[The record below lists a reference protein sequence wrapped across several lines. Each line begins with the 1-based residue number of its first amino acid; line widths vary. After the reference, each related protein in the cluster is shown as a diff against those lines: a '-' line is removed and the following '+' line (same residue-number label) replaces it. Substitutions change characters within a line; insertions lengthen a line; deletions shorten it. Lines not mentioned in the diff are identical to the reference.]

1 VTYRIRVFSVLAAA
15 VAAAAIALGAD
26 TTGTLAGSV
35 ADPSKA
41 AISGAQIELINE
53 STNVR
58 TVQKS
63 TEDGAFMFNL
73 IPSGTYTVAASAEG
87 FRKKLN
93 TGVRV
98 EVNRNARVDIALE
111 VGEVAQS
118 VEVTANVGAVDSVSA
133 QVATNVEKRYLAE
146 LPSVS
151 RNALSY
157 AALAPGVQIQ
167 NVSVLPA
174 LTGVVGTSAVVNGN
188 RVGAN
193 VFMLDG
199 SDNSGAFQ
207 NAAFQFPSPESIEE
221 VGTSTASTS
230 AEFGKQP
237 GGIFSVV
244 TKSGTNEFHGS
255 VYHYRNNA
263 ALDANEWARNKSGAV
278 RPEDNKSDTG
288 ATFGGPIRRGRTFF
302 FLSYDAYREKV
313 PGFQNTVQF
322 PTAATNRGDFS
333 QFGKQLY
340 DPNSGKPI
348 PGNIIPANLLD
359 PVAANLLK
367 EIPTVANFGD
377 RYVWAYQNPADNSQL
392 LSKLDHTLTSKQSFQ
407 ATYFHTWGGITLP
420 QTGSNGNVPSWGPQV
435 NRVYQDTL
443 SARHTWVVTPKLL
456 AQTRFALAR
465 HIADRQ
471 LPNQGRDLSAFGAIW
486 PANQKGANVN
496 LPSITVVDGLY
507 ASQGTIS
514 YFREHNYTGASTIT
528 YTTGRHNLRFGGEI
542 KDDVFQMTK
551 DQDSANF
558 KFDGRASS
566 SAAGVGQFGYALADF
581 VMGRVASFNTS
592 GVLDYDLRYNAQ
604 SLFLQDDWKL
614 TPRLTLTPGIR
625 YEIISP
631 TTEHNGRASAFVY
644 GHQSD
649 LYPAAPLHL
658 AFLGDKGI
666 PSGFQS
672 RDWNNIAPRLGVA
685 YDLSGNGRTVVRG
698 GFGTYYSANH
708 FRAKMGAGGGIPW
721 VGTATG
727 GDTTSLVD
735 PWGTSRTI
743 VYKTPPTPFDSGPA
757 KFAYPPRLTGIYAYS
772 KDFPTPYVLQWNVSA
787 EHEIAR
793 GVTILAGYVANRSL
807 KLLQNVPD
815 NLPVWTADASLRN
828 VEDRRPISTYGQIQ
842 SVQPRARSWYD
853 SFQLSSNARL
863 TNRLSARFTYVFANA
878 RENSAE
884 ALWGDPR
891 GGDAVGGATNP
902 RNLDAEKAPSAARHN
917 FRAFYVYELPRF
929 ASSGAFARQVLGGW
943 QVSGLV
949 SISSGDPVNVL
960 LGQDWNYDGVATDRP
975 DLTGSIRYS
984 QGSKDER
991 ANNYFDT
998 SVFAAPAVH
1007 NAFGNLGRN
1016 ALWAPGTWNTDL
1028 SLAKTWQVWEQ
1039 RSVQAR
1045 ADAFDALNHNNLD
1058 LPNTTANSKDF
1069 GRILTRTGSRTVRL
1083 GLKFSF

>member
-1 VTYRIRVFSVLAAA
+1 LAAFTAAA
-15 VAAAAIALGAD
+15 VAWAAD
-26 TTGTLAGSV
+26 TTGTLAGTV

-41 AISGAQIELINE
+41 VLSGAQIELIDEN
-53 STNVR
+53 TNVR
-58 TVQKS
+58 TIQRS
-63 TEDGAFMFNL
+63 REDGTFVFNL

-87 FRKKLN
+87 FRRKLS

-98 EVNRNARVDIALE
+98 EVNRNARVDIVLD
-111 VGEVAQS
+111 VGDVAQS
-118 VEVTANVGAVDSVSA
+118 VEVSANAGAVDSVSA

-151 RNALSY
+151 RNVLSF

-193 VFMLDG
+193 VFLLDG

-207 NAAFQFPSPESIEE
+207 NAAFQFPSPESVLE
-221 VGTSTASTS
+221 VGTSTANTS

-244 TKSGTNEFHGS
+244 TRSGSNQFHGA
-255 VYHYRNNA
+255 VYHYRDNQ
-263 ALDANEWARNKSGAV
+263 ALNANEWARNKSGAQ
-278 RPEDNKSDTG
+278 RPEDNKNQTG
-288 ATFGGPIRRGRTFF
+288 ATLGGPIRRGRTFF
-302 FLSYDAYREKV
+302 FVSYDTYRENV
-313 PGFQNTVQF
+313 AGFQNTVQF

-333 QFGKQLY
+333 QFGKPLY
-340 DPNSGKPI
+340 DPDNGQPL
-348 PGNIIPANLLD
+348 PGNLIPARLQD
-359 PVAANLLK
+359 PVAARLLK

-377 RYVWAYQNPADNSQL
+377 RYVWAYRSPADNSQVL
-392 LSKLDHTLTSKQSFQ
+392 GKLDHTLTDKQSLQ

-435 NRVYQDTL
+435 NRVYQDTI

-471 LPNQGRDLSAFGAIW
+471 LPNRGRDLSAFGAIW
-486 PANQKGANVN
+486 PRNQEGAFIN

-514 YFREHNYTGASTIT
+514 YFREHNYTVASTFT
-528 YTTGRHNLRFGGEI
+528 YTSGRHNLKFGGEI
-542 KDDVFQMTK
+542 KEDVFQMTK

-558 KFDGRASS
+558 RFDGRASS
-566 SAAGVGQFGYALADF
+566 SAGGIGQFGYALADF
-581 VMGRVASFNTS
+581 VMGRVAAFTTT
-592 GVLDYDLRYNAQ
+592 GVLNYDLRYNAQ
-604 SLFLQDDWKL
+604 SLFLEDDWKL
-614 TPRLTLTPGIR
+614 TPRLTITPGIR

-631 TTEHNGRASAFVY
+631 TTEHNNRASAFVY

-649 LYPAAPLHL
+649 QYPNAPLDL

-672 RDWNNIAPRLGVA
+672 RDWNNVAPRLGIA
-685 YDLSGNGRTVVRG
+685 YDPSGNGRTVLRG
-698 GFGTYYSANH
+698 GFGTYYSANT

-743 VYKTPPTPFDSGPA
+743 VYKTPPTPFDPDPA
-757 KFAYPPRLTGIYAYS
+757 KFLYPPRLTGIYAYS
-772 KDFPTPYVLQWNVSA
+772 KDFPTPYVLQWNLGA
-787 EHEIAR
+787 EREIRR
-793 GVTILAGYVANRSL
+793 GITVLAGYVANRSL
-807 KLLQNVPD
+807 KLLQNVPY

-828 VEDRRPISTYGQIQ
+828 VEDRRPLSTYGQIQ
-842 SVQPRARSWYD
+842 FVQPRARSWYD
-853 SFQLSSNARL
+853 SLQLSSNIRLSSRLSGRL
-863 TNRLSARFTYVFANA
+863 TYAFANA

-891 GGDAVGGATNP
+891 GGDAVGSATNP
-902 RNLDAEKAPSAARHN
+902 ANLDGEKAPSLARHN
-917 FRAFYVYELPRF
+917 FAAFYVYELPRF
-929 ASSGAFARQVLGGW
+929 TSSGALARHVLGGW
-943 QVSGLV
+943 QVSGLLNIV
-949 SISSGDPVNVL
+949 SGDPVNVL
-960 LGQDWNYDGVATDRP
+960 LGQDWNYDGVASDRP
-975 DLTGSIRYS
+975 DLTGPIRYS
-984 QGSKDER
+984 SGSKDAR
-991 ANNYFDT
+991 ANQYFDT
-998 SVFAAPAVH
+998 SVFATPAIH
-1007 NAFGNLGRN
+1007 NTFGNLQRN
-1016 ALWAPGTWNTDL
+1016 AIWAPGTWSKDL
-1028 SLAKTWQVWEQ
+1028 SLAKSWRVWGERPLQ
-1039 RSVQAR
+1039 FK
-1045 ADAFDALNHNNLD
+1045 ADAFNALNHNNLD
-1058 LPNTTANSKDF
+1058 YPNTTVNSKDF
-1069 GRILTRTGSRTVRL
+1069 GRILTRTGSRTVRV